1 MGKTGE
7 AIARAMVAG
16 ERDGAALAKLRD
28 RRVKADEATLARS
41 LRGNWREEHLF
52 ALEQAVERYDLHTGQ
67 IVRCEERIGEA
78 VGRVTPRQVESRG
91 KELVA
96 PGRTMRERE
105 LQVALRE
112 AMGVDLTAIPT
123 LGVETALT
131 IAGEVGRDLSRFP
144 TCGHFCSWLCLAP
157 GMRISGGKSLRGR
170 PARRFNRAGQA
181 LCQAA
186 VTARRSHS
194 FIGASHRARLR
205 RLDCARAVKA
215 TAHQFARLVYA
226 MLTRGEEYVER
237 DIAEFEAERRGHQL
251 HHLRRQARHFNLTL
265 VPAEQ
270 VV

>member
-1 MGKTGE
+1 M
-7 AIARAMVAG
+7 
-16 ERDGAALAKLRD
+16 
-28 RRVKADEATLARS
+28 
-41 LRGNWREEHLF
+41 
-52 ALEQAVERYDLHTGQ
+52 
-67 IVRCEERIGEA
+67 
-78 VGRVTPRQVESRG
+78 
-91 KELVA
+91 A

-112 AMGVDLTAIPT
+112 AMGVDLAAIPT

-157 GMRISGGKSLRGR
+157 GTRISGGKSLRGC

-181 LCQAA
+181 LRQAA